1 MFLLDQGLTMTSMTM
16 SRALVWQCS
25 NSRKDSWICLPRV
38 KLSVHFCIV
47 TVIGMWRACACMLHA
62 GLRLLSFE
70 MWLRGQSPK
79 CDPALEHAVA

>member
-1 MFLLDQGLTMTSMTM
+1 MAVLHLKRV
-16 SRALVWQCS
+16 SRL
-25 NSRKDSWICLPRV
+25 CLPRLR
-38 KLSVHFCIV
+38 LSGRFRVV
-47 TVIGMWRACACMLHA
+47 TVIAMWRACACILYDV